1 MNKRTWVGALAV
13 VSTITMVAPAWA
25 DPTPEE
31 IAAARTIGTEG
42 LKLADAGDCVAAIG
56 RLERAATLVPAP
68 TILTKLGECQIKV
81 GRLVAGTENLRR
93 SALAPLAPG
102 ASQAFVK
109 AQESARQLLAAN
121 EGRIGKVKVVIRPA
135 DAHATVTVDG
145 EPVAK
150 AILETER
157 PTDPGN
163 RTIEATAPGFKPWK
177 RSVEVRES
185 TTTTVEI
192 GLQPEEARA
201 APPVVTTPPTAAPTF
216 TEPPPPP
223 PTPASPSRVPA
234 YVAFG
239 IGGAGLVVGTIF
251 GLSASA
257 KKSSLDGTCV
267 DKHCPTSSQ
276 SDVDAMKSSAT
287 VSTLGFAVGV
297 VGLGVGT
304 VLFLRPGS
312 STSEATS
319 LRAQPY
325 VGLGSVGLRGA
336 F

>member
-1 MNKRTWVGALAV
+1 
-13 VSTITMVAPAWA
+13 
-25 DPTPEE
+25 
-31 IAAARTIGTEG
+31 
-42 LKLADAGDCVAAIG
+42 
-56 RLERAATLVPAP
+56 
-68 TILTKLGECQIKV
+68 
-81 GRLVAGTENLRR
+81 
-93 SALAPLAPG
+93 
-102 ASQAFVK
+102 
-109 AQESARQLLAAN
+109 
-121 EGRIGKVKVVIRPA
+121 
-135 DAHATVTVDG
+135 
-145 EPVAK
+145 VAK

-163 RTIEATAPGFKPWK
+163 RTIEAAAPGFKPWK
-177 RSVEVRES
+177 RSVDVRES
-185 TTTTVEI
+185 TTTTVDI
-192 GLQPEEARA
+192 TLQPEEGRA
-201 APPVVTTPPTAAPTF
+201 APPVVTTPPAAAPTF

-223 PTPASPSRVPA
+223 PAPVSPSRVPA

-251 GLSASA
+251 GLSASS
-257 KKSSLDGTCV
+257 KKSSLDGACV

-287 VSTLGFAVGV
+287 ISTLGFAVGV

-312 STSEATS
+312 SASEATS

-325 VGLGSVGLRGA
+325 IGLGSAGLRGV